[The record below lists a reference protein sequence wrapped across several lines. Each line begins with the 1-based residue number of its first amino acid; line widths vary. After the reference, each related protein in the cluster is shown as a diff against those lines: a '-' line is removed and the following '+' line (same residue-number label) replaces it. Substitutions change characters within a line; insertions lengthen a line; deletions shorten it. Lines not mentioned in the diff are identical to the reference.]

1 MPLCAHGN
9 YVKSLEDTTSCG
21 LCNAENYRNRKFATN
36 ETKAKAKQLKSLI
49 KEPIKSDQSKQTY
62 SELKLKA
69 FRSKSKLRNNS
80 TEYNGLRYD
89 SKLEA
94 KVAQDLD
101 WKLKGGEILEWRR
114 QVKIPLAVNEVH
126 ITNYYID
133 FIYTDK
139 DGQVV
144 YLEVKGLEM
153 PLWKVKWKLLIA
165 LINQIEPGAKL
176 EVVKA

>member
-1 MPLCAHGN
+1 MALCPHGN
-9 YVKSLEDTTSCG
+9 YIKNIEDTTSCG

-36 ETKAKAKQLKSLI
+36 ETKAKTKQLKILS
-49 KEPIKSDQSKQTY
+49 KEPIKSDQSTQTY
-62 SELKLKA
+62 NEQKLKS
-69 FRSKSKLRNNS
+69 FRSSSKLRNTS

-94 KVAQDLD
+94 KVAQELD
-101 WKLKGGEILEWRR
+101 WKLKAGEIKEWRR
-114 QVKIPLAVNEVH
+114 QVKIPLKVNEVH

-133 FIYTDK
+133 FIYVDK

-165 LINQIEPGAKL
+165 LINEIDQGAKL

>member
-1 MPLCAHGN
+1 MICEKHGS
-9 YVKSLEDTTSCG
+9 YIPDGQHCG
-21 LCNAENYRNRKFATN
+21 MCWN
-36 ETKAKAKQLKSLI
+36 EGLKDQKAANKVVAKKI
-49 KEPIKSDQSKQTY
+49 KEATKVFPKSDQSNQTY
-62 SELKLKA
+62 NEQKLKS
-69 FRSKSKLRNNS
+69 FRSSSKLRNSS

-94 KVAQDLD
+94 KVAQELD
-101 WKLKGGEILEWRR
+101 WKLKAGEIKEWRR
-114 QVKIPLAVNEVH
+114 QVKIPLKVNEVH

-133 FIYTDK
+133 FVYIDK

-165 LINQIEPGAKL
+165 LINEIDQGAKL